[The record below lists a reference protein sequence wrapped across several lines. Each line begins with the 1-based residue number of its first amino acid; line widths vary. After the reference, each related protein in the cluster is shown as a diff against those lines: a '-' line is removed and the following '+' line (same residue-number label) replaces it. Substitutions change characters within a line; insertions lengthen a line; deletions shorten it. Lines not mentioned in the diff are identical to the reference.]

1 MALLRV
7 WIDTPNKIEMGK
19 YPKVTGHVSNPISIF
34 SLPCIKFTI
43 KAWLLCC
50 SPNVQAEQMFRVAID
65 GLEQTLGKQH
75 ANSQAARKGLS
86 QIFSICGS
94 LQGMDLGRP
103 LNIWWGWFKNT
114 LAIFPP
120 MVQIERLALCH
131 FNLKDPIS
139 VDMCRH
145 V

>member
-1 MALLRV
+1 
-7 WIDTPNKIEMGK
+7 MGK

-43 KAWLLCC
+43 KTWLLSC

-103 LNIWWGWFKNT
+103 LNIWGG
-114 LAIFPP
+114 
-120 MVQIERLALCH
+120 
-131 FNLKDPIS
+131 
-139 VDMCRH
+139 
-145 V
+145 